1 MANQRSDK
9 SSRNAF
15 VSLVVFN
22 DPHVRLLPFGPLL
35 ALLGSGALPII
46 FNVSR
51 EKRFEKSNI
60 GPQLRDL
67 LARNIVAVLMDRP
80 RTRFERAQK
89 LEQCG

>member
-1 MANQRSDK
+1 MCAYS
-9 SSRNAF
+9 
-15 VSLVVFN
+15 
-22 DPHVRLLPFGPLL
+22 
-35 ALLGSGALPII
+35 LLGRFSPSWTSGALPII
-46 FNVSR
+46 FRVSR

-67 LARNIVAVLMDRP
+67 LARNIVAVLMDRH